1 LTTDKNDAPSPPK
14 ALVPLSAVAAR
25 HQNERQMNFLFR
37 DHSTLRAY
45 FGSQSLRNHLGR
57 GVAQMPEFLRSS
69 AIMLMGLTVMA
80 AGVAVVLY
88 G

>member
-1 LTTDKNDAPSPPK
+1 MVTAIAEDC
-14 ALVPLSAVAAR
+14 
-25 HQNERQMNFLFR
+25 
-37 DHSTLRAY
+37 
-45 FGSQSLRNHLGR
+45 LGR
-57 GVAQMPEFLRSS
+57 GVTDMPEFFRSS

>member
-1 LTTDKNDAPSPPK
+1 MVGDRADK
-14 ALVPLSAVAAR
+14 
-25 HQNERQMNFLFR
+25 
-37 DHSTLRAY
+37 
-45 FGSQSLRNHLGR
+45 
-57 GVAQMPEFLRSS
+57 GVHVMPEFFRSS

>member
-1 LTTDKNDAPSPPK
+1 
-14 ALVPLSAVAAR
+14 
-25 HQNERQMNFLFR
+25 
-37 DHSTLRAY
+37 
-45 FGSQSLRNHLGR
+45 
-57 GVAQMPEFLRSS
+57 MPEFLRSS